1 MFFFSC
7 FSHLFRATLQNLIKR
22 ERELYQ
28 LVEWAKVESCW
39 QKAIRCNLQWSAVAF
54 ANCHLLK
61 SGFTAHPCDKS
72 MSVHAC
78 TNNMDERAFDTYTK
92 FYLQAVQMC
101 NFLKMEIWNKK
112 TENVNRR
119 LLHTANDAVKKLEE
133 AEQQRKLMEERQIER
148 LKKIVEQEEEIE
160 SALRQ
165 IYNDYFIKD
174 FISIKETVA
183 LMSVTVIVIFFLP
196 HFGYSRPCLVLVFLG
211 EQGVDSDPS
220 NNRPHSKF
228 KLCISCMYAHTIRLA
243 TTYCSLLTVTYQAFY
258 RWIRMCRYSAIT
270 TGCVVYL

>member
-1 MFFFSC
+1 MNAMAYIFLLVFLSLVPNHA
-7 FSHLFRATLQNLIKR
+7 SEPGK
-22 ERELYQ
+22 ESYYQ
-28 LVEWAKVESCW
+28 LVEWSKTDTCW
-39 QKAIRCNLQWSAVAF
+39 QKAMEELDETCNGLNTDQHCRLAVAF

-183 LMSVTVIVIFFLP
+183 LMSVAVIVIFFLP
-196 HFGYSRPCLVLVFLG
+196 HFGYSRPCLVLIFLG
-211 EQGVDSDPS
+211 EQGVETLIPVTTDHVVSLNCQMS
-220 NNRPHSKF
+220 
-228 KLCISCMYAHTIRLA
+228 IIIAMSCMYAHTIRLA
-243 TTYCSLLTVTYQAFY
+243 TTYC
-258 RWIRMCRYSAIT
+258 
-270 TGCVVYL
+270 